1 MLGNGTLIPLRQKT
15 HGINSSLLL
24 LNMDMRMRT
33 TTQVHSLT
41 LRSKL
46 LLNLPDMT
54 TKQMLM
60 AAITSTIRRMRLGLD
75 LALRLRLM
83 PRSL

>member
-1 MLGNGTLIPLRQKT
+1 MLGNGTQILLRRKP
-15 HGINSSLLL
+15 HGINSSLFL
-24 LNMDMRMRT
+24 LNMDPRMRT
-33 TTQVHSLT
+33 ITLVHSLT

-54 TKQMLM
+54 AKQMLM
-60 AAITSTIRRMRLGLD
+60 APITNTIRRMRLGLD

-83 PRSL
+83 LRSL